1 MENKT
6 DYALC
11 HKSVINVLVVLIYKG
26 CFSCVYLRMQMEI
39 FIRLTFSY
47 ESVA

>member
-11 HKSVINVLVVLIYKG
+11 HKSAVNVLVVLIYKG
-26 CFSCVYLRMQMEI
+26 CFLVVFTYATGDL
-39 FIRLTFSY
+39 
-47 ESVA
+47 